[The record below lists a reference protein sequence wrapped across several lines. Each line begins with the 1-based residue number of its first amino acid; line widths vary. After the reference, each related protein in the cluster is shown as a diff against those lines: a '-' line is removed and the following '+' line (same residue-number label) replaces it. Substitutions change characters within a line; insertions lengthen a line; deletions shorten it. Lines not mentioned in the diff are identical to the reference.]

1 MIRVKLITTAV
12 AAALYSAGTAYAS
25 GLANPDLQHKLQ
37 QPNLDIQ
44 QIHEY
49 SDQAR
54 LRYASMA
61 ENDGLNV
68 QINRQHGKFTPEEGI
83 TGEQVYIVRLT
94 KPALSN
100 ASFNDATLAKIS
112 DNKQKLFR
120 AGKAVSQEIVQYRDQ
135 LVQQQSAFVQQANSL
150 IGRLEVRRQFT
161 NAINGMTVTM
171 TQEQAAQLATLPHV
185 QSIQRSKLYQL
196 HSDAGPELIKADT
209 LWTGSADA
217 TAGVP
222 YKGEGIIVGIVD
234 TGINTDHPS
243 FAATAEDGYTHTNPW
258 GAGSYVGDCQKS
270 GFENLCND
278 KLIGVRSYPSIT
290 DLYTSGELGAVRPAT
305 GEDYNGHGS
314 HVASTAAGNPISNVD
329 FITPE
334 SASAGDGEVV
344 AAAMFPRISGVA
356 PRANIISYQVCYPT
370 AEEVAGCPGEAL
382 IAGIEDAISDGV
394 DVINFSIGGQDS
406 HPWSDAV
413 EMAFLNARE
422 AGIMVA
428 AAAGNSGQADGA
440 AEFFGAIDHASPWL
454 MNVAASTHG
463 REVVVETLLSNP
475 QYADPALAGNRMP
488 TWTSL
493 TGGSITT
500 ETVTGV
506 VLRAAD
512 YNNVNGVKDQ
522 YCGSAYAPG
531 TFDNYPDGS
540 PVVDGNGLPVDT
552 LVVCAR
558 DNLNNANGVART
570 LKSDNVKAG
579 GADGFIMYN
588 YASADPIV
596 YTAKYSLPSVH
607 LSYAD
612 WYGHASN
619 GQYGVEDWTRSNNGR
634 SQMLTIEPTV
644 IERRIDDANADW
656 LAPFSSRGPSPS
668 TPEALIPAVAA
679 PGVSIYAAY
688 ADEKP
693 FTDSPTTADYAFLS
707 GTSMASPHVAGAM
720 ALLHQAHPE
729 WSPAEVQSALAMT
742 ADNVVQ
748 YRRLNSE
755 TGDVELAST
764 YRAGTGRI
772 NVENAVNSGLVL
784 DETAANFRAAD
795 PQNGGAVHKLNL
807 PQLVNFS
814 CKPHCTWL
822 RTVKATKDGSWTVT
836 PDDVVN
842 WNFDSRQQL
851 KQNGVTIEVTPSE
864 FSLAAGETQ
873 VLVVKASVM
882 DTQDLFSNAEVE
894 LHSQLIFTEQN
905 GNSPE
910 AHWPMV
916 FKYDM
921 NNMPARLE
929 ATAHANTASAVFKG
943 IELPEGNNVGRVFTP
958 VKAEVI
964 EATLPKD
971 DDAHFPWSANMD
983 MSIDVADRIDEATLT
998 HFVTVPQGAKRL
1010 IAETLGKTDS
1020 PLGAAGGFNVGNPLV
1035 YVGKDYNGNGFPDT
1049 HDEILCVSNHTIYN
1063 NFCNIN
1069 NPEAGEYWVVMFNP
1083 RKGSVQDNYNAGL
1096 EETFHYAVS
1105 VVTDEIASDM
1115 AVEVPYTDG
1124 ESSTDVRVNWDMPEM
1139 AKGDIYYTVLDFGT
1153 SAANAG
1159 NIGKVALKLVRGEN
1173 DVSLDVPQT
1182 AAKRGDKVPFTFAVL
1197 PNNTGA
1203 DRQFTISTS
1212 IPAGLKV
1219 TAEDVLTSNSDIVTG
1234 ISVDGNTLVISG
1246 MQPDTSDVEADYIVT
1261 NNIDDA
1267 MCRAPNFGNS
1277 NPGGYVN
1284 LAEFGI
1290 QPSFSGFAPV
1300 EYDANGRA
1308 LATKDNSVLNRN
1320 GVVIPVRSMFN
1331 GYYDS
1336 FHLYNN
1342 ADELNMNKQN
1352 ALEIRGTG
1360 LISLWEGQPL
1370 FAPYHYRYPY
1380 NSFPYESISPL
1391 WRAAGGVGASLNA
1404 DMMSVPLTT
1413 TGSDRSGISLASTQ
1427 TGWGIIEFD
1436 NARSYGDA
1444 VRAADRTY
1452 SYTERDDRF
1461 DFQLIFNVA
1470 VNHQQGQYEMFMA
1483 YDNIDFGSQ
1492 DGRGSIGVQGF
1503 RGQVF
1508 QQGPLTYYRAKDV
1521 AYNDLHD
1528 KVADDL
1534 IYCFDYYGPESS
1546 QFEVTVWAEVSA
1558 AAVGTD
1564 LVFNALAQVEGMAD
1578 IAMSH
1583 TVTAPSNITLGAIA
1597 NQQVAENSVLEGL
1610 TVYYVDEEN
1619 SVNTI
1624 SVTGDNITAQV
1635 SGHESGSTIS
1645 ITPKANFHGDVLV
1658 TVTVADVE
1666 NPSDASSTQ
1675 FTLTVVSD
1683 GEEPVVVTPP
1693 PAVTPPAAKK
1703 SSGSFGFLMFSL
1715 FGLLAFRRK
1724 ALR

>member
-1 MIRVKLITTAV
+1 MKRVKLISTAV

-37 QPNLDIQ
+37 QPKLDMQEIYQ
-44 QIHEY
+44 Y
-49 SDQAR
+49 SEQAR
-54 LRYASMA
+54 LRYESMA
-61 ENDGLNV
+61 QNDGLNV
-68 QINRQHGKFTPEEGI
+68 QISRQHGKFTPEDGI
-83 TGEQVYIVRLT
+83 FGEHVYIVRLT
-94 KPALSN
+94 KPALST
-100 ASFNDATLAKIS
+100 ASFSDETLAKIS
-112 DNKQKLFR
+112 DNNQKLFR
-120 AGKAVSQEIVQYRDQ
+120 AGKAVSQEIVQYREQ
-135 LVQQQSAFVQQANSL
+135 LVQQQYAFVQQASSL
-150 IGRLEVRRQFT
+150 VGRLNVRQQFT
-161 NAINGMTVTM
+161 NAINGMTITM
-171 TQEQAAQLATLPHV
+171 TQQQAAELAALPQV
-185 QSIQRSKLYQL
+185 QSIQRSKIYQL
-196 HSDAGPELIKADT
+196 HSDVGPELIKADT
-209 LWTGSADA
+209 LWMGRADA

-222 YKGEGIIVGIVD
+222 FKGEGIIVGIVD
-234 TGINTDHPS
+234 TGINTNHPS
-243 FAATAEDGYTHTNPW
+243 FAATDADGYTHTNPW
-258 GAGSYVGDCQKS
+258 GAGTYVGDCLKS
-270 GFENLCND
+270 GFEHLCNS
-278 KLIGVRSYPSIT
+278 KLIGVRSYPVIT
-290 DLYTSGELGAVRPAT
+290 DLYTSGELGAVRPAI
-305 GEDYNGHGS
+305 GEDYQGHGS
-314 HVASTAAGNPISNVD
+314 HVAATAAGNLLRDVD
-329 FITPE
+329 FITAQSSPE
-334 SASAGDGEVV
+334 SSGEVIQS
-344 AAAMFPRISGVA
+344 AMFPKISGVA
-356 PRANIISYQVCYPT
+356 PRANIISYQVCYPA
-370 AEEVAGCPGEAL
+370 AEEVSGCPGEAL

-406 HPWSDAV
+406 HPWTDAV

-428 AAAGNSGQADGA
+428 AAAGNSGQANGS

-475 QYADPALAGNRMP
+475 QYANPALAGSRMP

-500 ETVTGV
+500 EAVTGV

-531 TFDNYPDGS
+531 TFDFYPDGS
-540 PVVDGNGLPVDT
+540 PVVDAGGNPVDT

-558 DNLNNANGVART
+558 DNLNNSNGVART

-579 GADGFIMYN
+579 GADGFIMFN
-588 YASADPIV
+588 FAAADPIV
-596 YTAKYSLPSVH
+596 YTAKYSLPSIH
-607 LSYAD
+607 LSYGD
-612 WYGHASN
+612 WHGHVSN
-619 GQYGVEDWTRSNNGR
+619 GSYGLEDWTRPTNGKGH
-634 SQMLTIEPTV
+634 MLTIEPTV
-644 IERRIDDANADW
+644 IERRLDDSQADW

-729 WSPAEVQSALAMT
+729 WTPAEVQSALAMT

-748 YRRLNSE
+748 YRRLNSA
-755 TGDVELAST
+755 TGDIELAST

-772 NVENAVNSGLVL
+772 NVENAVNTGLVMN
-784 DETAANFRAAD
+784 ETAVNFRAAD

-814 CKPHCTWL
+814 CKPSCTWL
-822 RTVKATKDGSWTVT
+822 RTVKATKDGTWSVT
-836 PDDVVN
+836 HDDVRN

-864 FSLAAGETQ
+864 FTLAAGETQ

-894 LHSQLIFTEQN
+894 LHSQLIFTDLS
-905 GNSPE
+905 GASPE

-921 NNMPARLE
+921 NNMPAKLE
-929 ATAHANTASAVFKG
+929 ALAHANNASAVFKG
-943 IELPEGNNVGRVFTP
+943 IELPEGNNVGRVFKP
-958 VKAEVI
+958 VKAELHEV
-964 EATLPKD
+964 TLPKD
-971 DDAHFPWSANMD
+971 DDSHFPWSVNMD
-983 MSIDVADRIDEATLT
+983 LSIDVSERLDEATVT

-1010 IAETLGKTDS
+1010 VAESIGKTIS
-1020 PLGAAGGFNVGNPLV
+1020 PLQNFDVGNLLV
-1035 YVGKDYNGNGFPDT
+1035 YVGKDYNGNGFPDMN
-1049 HDEILCVSNHTIYN
+1049 EELLCYSNHAIYN

-1069 NPEAGEYWVVMFNP
+1069 NPDAGEYWVVLFNP
-1083 RKGSVQDNYNAGL
+1083 RKGSVQNNYHAGI
-1096 EETFHYAVS
+1096 EETFNYTVA
-1105 VVTDEIASDM
+1105 VVTDEVSGEM
-1115 AVEVPYTDG
+1115 TVEVPYTDG
-1124 ESSTDVRVNWDMPEM
+1124 RAPTDITVHWDLPDM
-1139 AKGDIYYTVLDFGT
+1139 AKDDIYYSALDFG
-1153 SAANAG
+1153 SSSANAG
-1159 NIGKVALKLVRGEN
+1159 NIGKVGLKLVRGDN

-1182 AAKRGDKVPFTFAVL
+1182 AVKRGDKVPFTFAVL

-1203 DRQFTISTS
+1203 DRQFTLTAN
-1212 IPAGLKV
+1212 IPNGLRV
-1219 TAEDVLTSNSDIVTG
+1219 TAEDIFSSNSDIVTD
-1234 ISVDGNTLVISG
+1234 ISVEGNKLVISG

-1261 NNIDDA
+1261 TNLTDA
-1267 MCRAPNFGNS
+1267 MCRTPNFGNS

-1284 LAEFGI
+1284 LSEFGI

-1300 EYDANGRA
+1300 EYGSNGLA
-1308 LATKDNSVLNRN
+1308 LSNKDNSILSRN
-1320 GVVIPVRSMFN
+1320 GVVVPIRTMFQ
-1331 GYYDS
+1331 GAYDS

-1342 ADELNMNKQN
+1342 TDELNINRQN
-1352 ALEIRGTG
+1352 AVEIRGTG
-1360 LISLWEGQPL
+1360 VISLWEGQPL
-1370 FAPYHYRYPY
+1370 FTPYHFRYPY
-1380 NSFPYESISPL
+1380 NSFPYESIAPL
-1391 WRAAGGVGASLNA
+1391 WRSVGGIGASLNT
-1404 DMMSVPLTT
+1404 DMMSVPLDTA
-1413 TGSDRSGISLASTQ
+1413 GLKRSGISLATTQ
-1427 TGWGIIEFD
+1427 SGWGIIEFD
-1436 NARSYGDA
+1436 NARSYGNS

-1461 DFQLIFNVA
+1461 DFQFIFNVN
-1470 VNHQQGQYEMFMA
+1470 VNHQKGQYEMFMA

-1508 QQGPLTYYRAKDV
+1508 QQGPLTYYRGKDL
-1521 AYNDLHD
+1521 AFDDLKE

-1534 IYCFDYYGPESS
+1534 IYCFDYRGPESS
-1546 QFEVTVWAEVSA
+1546 QFEVTVWTEVTA
-1558 AAVGTD
+1558 AAMGTD
-1564 LVFNALAQVEGMAD
+1564 LVFTALGQVDGMAD
-1578 IAMSH
+1578 IVMSH
-1583 TVTAPSNITLGAIA
+1583 TLKAPSNITVGTIA
-1597 NQQVAENSVLEGL
+1597 DQKVDENSVLEGVK
-1610 TVYYVDEEN
+1610 VYYVDEEN

-1624 SVTGDNITAQV
+1624 SVTGDNISAKV

-1645 ITPKANFHGDVLV
+1645 ITPKADFHGEVTV

-1666 NPSDASSTQ
+1666 NPADAASTQ

-1683 GEEPVVVTPP
+1683 GKEPVVVTPP
-1693 PAVTPPAAKK
+1693 PTVTPPAATK
-1703 SSGSFGFLMFSL
+1703 SSGSVGLWML
-1715 FGLLAFRRK
+1715 GLLGLLAFRRK
-1724 ALR
+1724 ALRC